1 MRLNMVQLNTW
12 KPEEKKQE
20 LKDEAFHLKEKL
32 ELKDEI
38 REEVGVEEGETV
50 RRIDAGWIFFIKHF
64 EDGGYIM
71 FNIQEI

>member
-1 MRLNMVQLNTW
+1 MGLNMVQLNTW

-50 RRIDAGWIFFIKHF
+50 RRIDAG
-64 EDGGYIM
+64 
-71 FNIQEI
+71 